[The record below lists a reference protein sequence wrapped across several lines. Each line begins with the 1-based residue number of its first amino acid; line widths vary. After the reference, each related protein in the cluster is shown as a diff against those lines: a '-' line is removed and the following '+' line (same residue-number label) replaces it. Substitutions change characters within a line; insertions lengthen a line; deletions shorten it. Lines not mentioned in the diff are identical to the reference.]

1 MELPSEAVLYRN
13 IHFNTPTVL
22 WDEIDTVF
30 SPKTADKYEA
40 QGAVINGGNR
50 RGVTVPRMV
59 GVNDIAHFNVYSA
72 KALAGFGTLP
82 ATVADRSRKAQ
93 GADDLRA
100 SIGLERRS

>member
-1 MELPSEAVLYRN
+1 MPVPSPWLMELPSEAVLYRN

-40 QGAVINGGNR
+40 QREVVNGGNR
-50 RGVTVPRMV
+50 RGVTVPRIV

-82 ATVADRSRKAQ
+82 ARTEYALP
-93 GADDLRA
+93 G
-100 SIGLERRS
+100 